1 MGGLLVENWRAATL
15 DHVGMHDRMAFAHIE
30 KAQSFAVLP
39 ALHDMA
45 LLPYAFASPAFHGDG
60 TRAMNYGGLGTTVS
74 LALSRLISLSYLQS
88 PDVGQLPWSPKCASN
103 ESSQSVDDPFSDSL
117 LLPLDVLAMRASF
130 DAFLANREDERL
142 EGFEAYTA
150 EQMFFIA
157 SCYMSCQGSD
167 LSWAMTSKHQC
178 DGPLQNLNEF
188 AMAFSC
194 DPGSPMNPVEK
205 CSIV

>member
-1 MGGLLVENWRAATL
+1 MPSEASA
-15 DHVGMHDRMAFAHIE
+15 E
-30 KAQSFAVLP
+30 KAEHAIADNLRNFPRVDPLKVKE
-39 ALHDMA
+39 H
-45 LLPYAFASPAFHGDG
+45 
-60 TRAMNYGGLGTTVS
+60 S
-74 LALSRLISLSYLQS
+74 LKHYLQS

-178 DGPLQNLNEF
+178 DAPLQNLNEF